1 MITLYTSYYQD
12 KNPIRQTELD
22 FVWKQNLEN
31 PLIDRIMLFAESV
44 PELIND
50 KVTIISSNRPTY
62 NDKFNAINRYCV
74 SPMEISI
81 IANSDIYFDES
92 LKELESIISGRFCI
106 ALSRYDVKPGCEPK
120 LHEEKFSQDTWIF
133 CGKVKPVKF
142 GGFHLGVPGC
152 DNRIAWEL
160 NRAGYILK
168 NPASKI
174 KTYHYHPSDLH
185 TYHDENKEIIK
196 YLYVP
201 KPYLFVELT

>member
-12 KNPIRQTELD
+12 KNPIRQAELD
-22 FVWKQNLEN
+22 FVWKQNIEN
-31 PLIDRIMLFAESV
+31 QLIDRIMLFAESV
-44 PELIND
+44 PELMND
-50 KVTIISSNRPTY
+50 KVQIISGKRPTY

-74 SPMEISI
+74 SALEISI
-81 IANSDIYFDES
+81 VANSDIYFDET
-92 LKELESIISGRFCI
+92 LKELPLMLNGRFCY
-106 ALSRYDVKPGCEPK
+106 ALSRYDVKPGGEPV
-120 LHEEKFSQDTWIF
+120 LHQEKFSQDTWIF
-133 CGKVKPVKF
+133 CGKVKPIKY
-142 GGFHLGVPGC
+142 GAFHLGVPGC

-185 TYHDENKEIIK
+185 TYHDDNGENIK

>member
-12 KNPIRQTELD
+12 KNPIRQAELD
-22 FVWKQNLEN
+22 FVWKRNLDN

-92 LKELESIISGRFCI
+92 LKELGSMISGRFCI
-106 ALSRYDVKPGCEPK
+106 ALSRYDVKPDSEPV
-120 LHEEKFSQDTWIF
+120 LHNEKFSQDTWIF

-142 GGFHLGVPGC
+142 GSFHLGVPGC

-160 NRAGYILK
+160 NRTGYILK